1 MLIISTGEPAGIGPE
16 VVLKA
21 LAQADAPQVELVG
34 DLAHLQAC
42 AAGIGFARPLAEAD
56 AQPARDAVPV
66 HSVPLKSRVTPGEP
80 DPRNRDYV
88 LECLRTGLALCRAAQ
103 GSALVTAPIHKGVL
117 SLPNEPFSGHTE
129 WLGEQLGMK
138 QPVMLLVRDTLRV
151 CLATTHL
158 PLAEV
163 PGAITAERL
172 EAVLNVLHADLTRLF
187 GIKNPRIGVCGL
199 NPHAGEGGHLGLE
212 ERDVIAP
219 LIERLREQGCR
230 LAGPLPADTAFT
242 RAALAKVDAVLAMYH
257 DQGLPVIKHAGFGE
271 AVNVTLGLP
280 IIRTSPDHG
289 TALDI
294 AGKNQADAGGM
305 RAALQLAARL
315 IRRSE

>member
-1 MLIISTGEPAGIGPE
+1 MLIVSTGEPAGIGPE
-16 VVLKA
+16 VTLKA
-21 LAQADAPQVELVG
+21 LGQADAPPVMLVG

-42 AAGIGFARPLAEAD
+42 AAGIGFAKPLVAAD
-56 AQPARDAVPV
+56 APPARDAIPV
-66 HSVPLKSRVTPGEP
+66 HAIALKSKVTPGEP
-80 DPRNRDYV
+80 DPANRDYV
-88 LECLRTGLALCRAAQ
+88 LECLQTGLDLCRA
-103 GSALVTAPIHKGVL
+103 GPGRALVTAPIHKGVL
-117 SLPNEPFSGHTE
+117 SLPRQPFSGHTE
-129 WLGEQLGMK
+129 WLGEQLGVK
-138 QPVMLLVRDTLRV
+138 QPVMLLVRDALRV

-172 EAVLNVLHADLTRLF
+172 TAVLEVLHADLGRLF
-187 GIKNPRIGVCGL
+187 GIENPRIGVCGL

-219 LIERLREQGCR
+219 LIERLRDRGMQ
-230 LAGPLPADTAFT
+230 LTGPLPADTTFT
-242 RAALAKVDAVLAMYH
+242 QASLAKVDAVLAMYH
-257 DQGLPVIKHAGFGE
+257 DQGLPVIKHAGFGDT
-271 AVNVTLGLP
+271 VNVTLGLP

-305 RAALQLAARL
+305 RAALQLAAQL
-315 IRRSE
+315 IRRTE